1 MERPCRSCGFPSMGS
16 RPCPDDDAGRCRDTA
31 HAPAD
36 ASPSPPAHDGT
47 PRRAEADELPGAA
60 SERSGRLVAGSP
72 LSRGNSA
79 APSASV
85 AQCAVADAHAFA
97 FGRPRPHDAGLRRW
111 RAAKV
116 PCRLSVQTR
125 RGRGWI
131 RRGFLAT
138 DESSF
143 NCWTGLFT
151 ADYCSQAA
159 LNLDLDPIGQTTRP
173 PDP

>member
-1 MERPCRSCGFPSMGS
+1 MWPSG
-16 RPCPDDDAGRCRDTA
+16 RRCAPDDAAGSCRDTA
-31 HAPAD
+31 HAPGTP
-36 ASPSPPAHDGT
+36 PSPRPTMAPRDGRKRT
-47 PRRAEADELPGAA
+47 SPRGGIGAERQTGRRLAA
-60 SERSGRLVAGSP
+60 VA
-72 LSRGNSA
+72 GNSA